1 MKNVLM
7 IAGLMALGF
16 TATAQKWSVDKAH
29 SKVGFSVVHY
39 TISDV
44 EGSFKISD
52 ATLTTS
58 KDDFTDAQ
66 FELTA
71 DVNSVFTDEE
81 KRDTH
86 LKSADFFDAAK
97 FPSISFKS
105 NSFKKVADKKYKL
118 TGELTMHGVTKLV
131 TLDGTLNGIYTNKAG
146 KKIAGFKFTGILNR
160 TDFGVG
166 TKMPAAIVGEEIQL
180 KANGEFV
187 QN

>member
-7 IAGLMALGF
+7 IVGLMALGF

-29 SKVGFSVVHY
+29 SKVGFSVVHLML
-39 TISDV
+39 SDV

-52 ATLTTS
+52 ATLTAS

-71 DVNSVFTDEE
+71 DVNSVFTEQE
-81 KRDTH
+81 RRDTH
-86 LKSADFFDAAK
+86 LKSPDFFDAAK
-97 FPSISFKS
+97 FSSIIFKS
-105 NSFKKVADKKYKL
+105 NSFKKVADRKYKL

-131 TLDGTLNGIYTNKAG
+131 TFDGTLNGVSTNKAG
-146 KKIAGFKFTGILNR
+146 KKIAGFKFTGTLNR
-160 TDFGVG
+160 TAFGVG
-166 TKMPAAIVGEEIQL
+166 SMPAAVVGEEIEL

>member
-7 IAGLMALGF
+7 IVGLMALGF

-29 SKVGFSVVHY
+29 SKVGFSVVHLML
-39 TISDV
+39 SDV

-52 ATLTTS
+52 ATLTAS

-71 DVNSVFTDEE
+71 DVNSVFTEQE
-81 KRDTH
+81 RRDTH
-86 LKSADFFDAAK
+86 LKSPDFFDAAK
-97 FPSISFKS
+97 FSSITFKS
-105 NSFKKVADKKYKL
+105 NSFKKVADRKYKL

-131 TLDGTLNGIYTNKAG
+131 TLDGTLNGVSTNKAG
-146 KKIAGFKFTGILNR
+146 KKIAGFKFTGTLNR
-160 TDFGVG
+160 TAFGVG
-166 TKMPAAIVGEEIQL
+166 SMPAAVVGEEIEL